1 MLNTRGA
8 SRKEELVLLV
18 ENLEKVLKELDNIV
32 EKYQGLARRE
42 RRIWNQLRLASED
55 LDKIRDKLTFH
66 ITAINT
72 FMESLSRETL
82 SQMERVLVELVSEI
96 REGRRPPYIAS
107 TDDTNDISVWK
118 ELESELAED
127 GISRTDVANHKV
139 AIRVFL
145 QSRLHDSVADN
156 ISLDEVAS
164 LVGSRDDKE
173 LPGSL
178 TQLMDAMS
186 VSSQDSS
193 RDTTMSSVGN
203 SSLVTADS
211 QQYHSAVELLKDAN
225 PNPHTAGPS
234 ISFAASTRFPD
245 LSRHETDKRLQQPV
259 HGNTMAGTTSS
270 VYRYR
275 HSLDVSYLGPSAI
288 ESNQKQDA
296 LENSAIAKMVLI
308 IDPFHTSRDSLS
320 QHPHLN
326 LQAFL
331 KWRMPI

>member
-1 MLNTRGA
+1 M
-8 SRKEELVLLV
+8 
-18 ENLEKVLKELDNIV
+18 
-32 EKYQGLARRE
+32 
-42 RRIWNQLRLASED
+42 
-55 LDKIRDKLTFH
+55 
-66 ITAINT
+66 TAINT
-72 FMESLSRETL
+72 FMESLSRGTL
-82 SQMERVLVELVSEI
+82 AQMERVLVELVSEI
-96 REGRRPPYIAS
+96 REGRRPPYNAS
-107 TDDTNDISVWK
+107 TDDTSDISVWK

-156 ISLDEVAS
+156 MSLDEVAS
-164 LVGSRDDKE
+164 RVGSSDDKE

-193 RDTTMSSVGN
+193 RDTTISSVGN

-211 QQYHSAVELLKDAN
+211 QQYYSAVELLKEAN
-225 PNPHTAGPS
+225 PNPHTGGPS

-245 LSRHETDKRLQQPV
+245 LSRHETETVAGIDKRLQQPV

-275 HSLDVSYLGPSAI
+275 HSFDVSYLGPSAI

-296 LENSAIAKMVLI
+296 LENSAVAKMVLI

-320 QHPHLN
+320 QPH
-326 LQAFL
+326 
-331 KWRMPI
+331 I

>member
-8 SRKEELVLLV
+8 SRKGELVLLV

-55 LDKIRDKLTFH
+55 LDKIRDKLSFH

-72 FMESLSRETL
+72 FMESLSRGTL
-82 SQMERVLVELVSEI
+82 AQMERVLVELVSEI

-164 LVGSRDDKE
+164 LVGSSDDKE

-178 TQLMDAMS
+178 TQLMDIIAIPY
-186 VSSQDSS
+186 
-193 RDTTMSSVGN
+193 TCPT
-203 SSLVTADS
+203 
-211 QQYHSAVELLKDAN
+211 
-225 PNPHTAGPS
+225 
-234 ISFAASTRFPD
+234 
-245 LSRHETDKRLQQPV
+245 
-259 HGNTMAGTTSS
+259 
-270 VYRYR
+270 
-275 HSLDVSYLGPSAI
+275 LDPP
-288 ESNQKQDA
+288 Q
-296 LENSAIAKMVLI
+296 
-308 IDPFHTSRDSLS
+308 
-320 QHPHLN
+320 
-326 LQAFL
+326 
-331 KWRMPI
+331 